1 MKKSAV
7 ASAALAAAARLE
19 AVAASGGGFGG
30 NKQHAELSSG
40 DIALQV
46 GALVVLLAL
55 SAMFAGLG
63 LGLMSLDLI
72 GLEIVVAA
80 GEDEH
85 ATEKERM
92 NSDAAKKVIPLRRN
106 GNLLLTTLLLGNVA
120 VNVLTSIITADLT
133 SGESTV
139 ALPRTALLF
148 SDNYA

>member
-1 MKKSAV
+1 MKLVYVVAFIAVRQLQVV
-7 ASAALAAAARLE
+7 ASNE
-19 AVAASGGGFGG
+19 KGYGSGDESM
-30 NKQHAELSSG
+30 ELSGG
-40 DIALQV
+40 DIALKV
-46 GALVVLLAL
+46 GSLALLLAL

-80 GEDEH
+80 GEDKH

-92 NSDAAKKVIPLRRN
+92 NSDAAKKVLPLRRN

-133 SGESTV
+133 SGRVCS
-139 ALPRTALLF
+139 
-148 SDNYA
+148 Y